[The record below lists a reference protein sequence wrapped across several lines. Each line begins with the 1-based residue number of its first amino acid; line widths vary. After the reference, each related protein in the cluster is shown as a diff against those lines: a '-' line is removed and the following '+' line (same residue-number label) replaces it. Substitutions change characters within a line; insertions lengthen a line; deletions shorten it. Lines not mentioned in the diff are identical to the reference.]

1 MVGMRW
7 PGATHHFVSEQKVK
21 KEARLKARTGHEP
34 DEKAVNSEAKPF
46 AGWNGFV
53 PI

>member
-21 KEARLKARTGHEP
+21 KLGLRLERDTSQM
-34 DEKAVNSEAKPF
+34 KAVNSEAKPF